1 MVKLIKDT
9 IYENSHISDVLSRVK
24 NEKDNYW
31 IDMDNPSTADLEELK
46 RFYLFHSLSIEDC
59 ISQTKRSKI
68 DEFDNYHF
76 LIAVTHQSSQSNYY
90 SYRNLYIFIG
100 ENYLISIHYG
110 ESKVISDIINKYKKE
125 MDIFQYGIG
134 FLLYHILDEAVDQY
148 FLLTDRLEESINT
161 LEFKA
166 MNKPVQDTLNEIMKT
181 KRNVTKLR
189 RVVSPLREV
198 INTILRHDDIAD
210 DKSRMYF
217 SDIYDHILRI
227 YDLIESDQEMV
238 TSCLELYS
246 SQLSNSMNVVM
257 KFLTSITTI
266 MTSIALL
273 TGWFGMN
280 FSNMAELNY
289 KYSYLIFIIF
299 VLLMTIIQIA
309 FFKRKKWL

>member
-1 MVKLIKDT
+1 MIKLIKDT
-9 IYENSHISDVLSRVK
+9 IYENPQISEVLSKIK

-31 IDMDNPSTADLEELK
+31 IDMDNPSK
-46 RFYLFHSLSIEDC
+46 K
-59 ISQTKRSKI
+59 KRSKI

-76 LIAVTHQSSQSNYY
+76 LVAVTHQSSQSTYY

-110 ESKVISDIINKYKKE
+110 ESKVISNIINKYKKE
-125 MDIFQYGIG
+125 MDIFQNGIG

-148 FLLTDRLEESINT
+148 FLLTDKLEEDINT

-166 MNKPVQDTLNEIMKT
+166 MNKPVQDTLNEIMKS

-198 INTILRHDDIAD
+198 INTLLRHDDIVD
-210 DKSRMYF
+210 EKSRIYF

-289 KYSYLIFIIF
+289 KYSYPFFIIF
-299 VLLMTIIQIA
+299 VVLMTIIQVT